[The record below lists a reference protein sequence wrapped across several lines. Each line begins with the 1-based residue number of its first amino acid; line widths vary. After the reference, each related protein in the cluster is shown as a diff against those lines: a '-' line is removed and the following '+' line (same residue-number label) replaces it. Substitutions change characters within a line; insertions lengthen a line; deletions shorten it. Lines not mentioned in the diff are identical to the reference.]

1 MLVVCSAKLQENL
14 NFLVQYTLVWP
25 ATGNFTT
32 LVTLFLHAAWKV
44 FFALF
49 WCDHVLR
56 LVFIVKLPFCTLS
69 TFARTV
75 WLAGGGWLWATSIH
89 TLYLNEGVERARQ
102 WSESLCEVPS
112 SFYKTSLN
120 VISGNEFDQIMDTFM
135 MGTLTM

>member
-1 MLVVCSAKLQENL
+1 MP
-14 NFLVQYTLVWP
+14 NFCWS
-25 ATGNFTT
+25 FTQPSCKKSRFGLT
-32 LVTLFLHAAWKV
+32 CNWKFHNIGCV
-44 FFALF
+44 ISQCGLKGFFALF

-75 WLAGGGWLWATSIH
+75 WLAGAVWLWATSIH

-102 WSESLCEVPS
+102 WSESLCEVPL